1 MLGTGAAVPAVSPFH
16 QTGSRPFTAPGFF
29 CLRPP
34 LRSFANQNFSE
45 RDGSVQKKANVRK
58 IAMTAILSAV
68 ATVLM
73 FLSFSLPIVP
83 SFLAMDFSELPAL
96 IASFSMGP
104 VSGVAVCFIK
114 NLINLPTS
122 GNRRRGR
129 ALQLFDGHHLCG
141 ARGPVL
147 PAEKEPLG
155 RPVGFRSGGGGDGCY
170 ELSHQLLHLLPFYV
184 RSGMMSME
192 AIMDAY
198 QLILPSVQDAAS
210 GPADFQ
216 RPLHSGE
223 GRLRRGPDLCRIQA
237 ALPP

>member
-1 MLGTGAAVPAVSPFH
+1 M
-16 QTGSRPFTAPGFF
+16 
-29 CLRPP
+29 
-34 LRSFANQNFSE
+34 
-45 RDGSVQKKANVRK
+45 QKKANVRK

-122 GNRRRGR
+122 GTGGVGELCNFLMCITFVVPAGLFYRQKKNRWG
-129 ALQLFDGHHLCG
+129 ALWGSVLG
-141 ARGPVL
+141 AVVMAVMSFPINY
-147 PAEKEPLG
+147 
-155 RPVGFRSGGGGDGCY
+155 FISY
-170 ELSHQLLHLLPFYV
+170 PFYV

-198 QLILPSVQDAAS
+198 QLILPSVQTLPQALLIFNIPFTLVKAACDVALTFAVYKRLS
-210 GPADFQ
+210 
-216 RPLHSGE
+216 PLIHGVE
-223 GRLRRGPDLCRIQA
+223 GSKA
-237 ALPP
+237 KA